1 MDGGVNY
8 YAYVDNSPGRH
19 TDPTGHGRN
28 PFLDPPGYVHGS
40 IPELTID
47 EPSSRVG
54 EIQTACYLLREAK
67 TFCVYAAVS
76 PAIQAG
82 LIGIGRS
89 TIGKRC
95 GKKCPDCPR
104 PGYAIQFFLSK
115 PRPDSVIVDR
125 ANVNCNAVTGQ

>member
-1 MDGGVNY
+1 LLTGERR
-8 YAYVDNSPGRH
+8 GRY
-19 TDPTGHGRN
+19 
-28 PFLDPPGYVHGS
+28 PFSYRYLPPGYVHGS

-89 TIGKRC
+89 TIGKRMREDMS
-95 GKKCPDCPR
+95 G
-104 PGYAIQFFLSK
+104 LSEA
-115 PRPDSVIVDR
+115 RICDSVLPVE
-125 ANVNCNAVTGQ
+125 APA